1 MRILPAKEA
10 FDERFDRFVSDII
23 QQTVLHEQETAG
35 LRSELRKK
43 CSENE
48 ELMVE
53 IQVSCLPLA
62 EEKSKLGTRATAGSR
77 RTEWLPWRCMEI
89 ARERNK
95 VSAEL

>member
-35 LRSELRKK
+35 LRSELRKY
-43 CSENE
+43 SENE

-53 IQVSCLPLA
+53 IQLSCLPLA
-62 EEKSKLGTRATAGSR
+62 GEKSKLGTRATAGSR

-89 ARERNK
+89 AREGNK